1 VWRPTKKY
9 SKLCVRFDVNV
20 RGPVFL
26 AQAALPHLR
35 ASSHAAVVN
44 VLSAD
49 NQTIQVTYYSTNA
62 QGQTNVTSATYER
75 MQ

>member
-1 VWRPTKKY
+1 M
-9 SKLCVRFDVNV
+9 L
-20 RGPVFL
+20 
-26 AQAALPHLR
+26 
-35 ASSHAAVVN
+35 VN